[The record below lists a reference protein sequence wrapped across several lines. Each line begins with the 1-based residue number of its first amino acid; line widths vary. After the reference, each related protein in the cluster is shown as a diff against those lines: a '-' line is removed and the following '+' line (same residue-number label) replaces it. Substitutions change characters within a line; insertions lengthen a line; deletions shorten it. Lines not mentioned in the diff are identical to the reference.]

1 MGQLSIQLKF
11 KKLLPNSQKSKD
23 IERFLFEITLILT
36 LSVFLFW
43 CIYSII
49 ADYDFVIKIVYFT
62 GLFLY
67 SSIFIAYKLG
77 LSFKASTAIYYSIAL
92 IILTF
97 SWLPAGGI
105 SGAIIQMF
113 ILIYASGLM
122 VLPLRTF
129 LIFIA
134 TSLVIVF
141 VYAYL
146 ELSIPGLAAPY
157 LNEMDRIRDLSI
169 ANFITLCILGY
180 GLYVF
185 KKNYSDDRIRLKDT
199 IQELEKEKEKAL
211 SADKAKSDFLA
222 TISHEM
228 RTPLNGIVGLSELLS
243 ETDLDEEQSEIL
255 SKLTYSNEMLY
266 SLISDLLDMTTI
278 ESGHLVLS
286 ENEIAIEKEITGV
299 LELIRPKLK
308 AKKRSV
314 LLEVELDPK
323 IPGTVY
329 GDINRFRQILL
340 NLVNNAAK
348 FTERGSITVKA
359 ELIKNNNSATWVKF
373 FIVDTGKGI
382 EPEKRDHLFDKFY
395 KVENDSN
402 IEGSGLG
409 LSITKN
415 LVELMGGT
423 IDYETEYGQGSTF
436 YFELPFQKQ
445 TNGDRETEVRR
456 EVKGSYNAL
465 KVLIAEDVLINQMVI
480 EKMLMN
486 IGVEHIDVVADG
498 MEAVDKA
505 SKTDYDFIF
514 MDIQMPE
521 LNGIEATKKILQE
534 SSNNKRPTVVA
545 VTANVSESDLQKY
558 YSAGMVD
565 SLPKPITIEI
575 LRNLIIKYKGTG
587 NSVDK

>member
-1 MGQLSIQLKF
+1 M
-11 KKLLPNSQKSKD
+11 KKLLPAFHKSKD
-23 IERFLFEITLILT
+23 IEHFLFEITLILT
-36 LSVFLFW
+36 LSVFIFW
-43 CIYSII
+43 CIYSVI
-49 ADYDFVIKIVYFT
+49 ADYSFVIKVIYFAA
-62 GLFLY
+62 LFLY
-67 SSIFIAYKLG
+67 SSIYIAYKLG
-77 LSFKASTAIYYSIAL
+77 LSFKWSTAIYYTIAL
-92 IILTF
+92 IILTY

-113 ILIYASGLM
+113 ILIYVSGLM

-129 LIFIA
+129 MIFIA
-134 TSLVIVF
+134 TSLVIVLI
-141 VYAYL
+141 YAYL
-146 ELSIPGLAAPY
+146 ELTTPGLAAPY
-157 LNEMDRIRDLSI
+157 LDEMDRVRDLSI

-199 IQELEKEKEKAL
+199 IQELEHEKEKAL
-211 SADKAKSDFLA
+211 AADKAKSDFLA

-243 ETDLDEEQSEIL
+243 KTDLNEEQKEIV
-255 SKLTYSNEMLY
+255 SKLSYSNEMLY

-278 ESGHLVLS
+278 ESGHLVLN
-286 ENEIAIEKEITGV
+286 ENEIVIEKEITGV
-299 LELIRPKLK
+299 IELIRPKLK

-314 LLEVELDPK
+314 SLEIKFDSN
-323 IPGTVY
+323 IPGRVY

-348 FTERGSITVKA
+348 FTEKGSITVKA
-359 ELIKNNNSATWVKF
+359 ELVKDNNAATWVKF
-373 FIVDTGKGI
+373 FVIDTGKGI
-382 EPEKRDHLFDKFY
+382 EPEKQDHLFDKFY

-423 IDYETEYGQGSTF
+423 IGYETEYGQGSKF

-445 TNGDRETEVRR
+445 THENLKTEANR
-456 EVKGSYNAL
+456 EVEASYSDL

-480 EKMLMN
+480 EKMLIN
-486 IGVEHIDVVADG
+486 IGVSYIDVVSDG
-498 MEAVDKA
+498 LEAVDKA
-505 SKTDYDFIF
+505 AKADYDFIF

-521 LNGIEATKKILQE
+521 LNGIDATKKILQD
-534 SSNNKRPTVVA
+534 SSDEHKPIVVA
-545 VTANVSESDLQKY
+545 VTANVSESDLEKY
-558 YSAGMVD
+558 FEAGMVD
-565 SLPKPITIEI
+565 SLPKPITIDI

-587 NSVDK
+587 S